1 MITTTTRTRHHDGAQ
16 PGFTDAEGRASFS
29 APGRHCLGS
38 PARPAMDRTW
48 TGTLRLRHGL
58 AASPWSCIFF
68 YVFHFSP
75 TPHRPTFSKPLNQI
89 LNHKQSLLSIGP
101 NPQS

>member
-29 APGRHCLGS
+29 APGFRHCLGS
-38 PARPAMDRTW
+38 PARRAMDWHTQA
-48 TGTLRLRHGL
+48 GG
-58 AASPWSCIFF
+58 P
-68 YVFHFSP
+68 VFSFTFCHFSP